1 MKKHNEFLLKSK
13 DLIEKYSSKFIFSL
27 GLAGL
32 ITLYITTF
40 CSIKLNQ
47 YLKWSDHIYNI
58 ITSKNIEGP
67 IYIEQFILI
76 ISIISIMAA
85 PLLNKKFSKSF
96 WKIFF
101 FNFIS
106 FVEIISF
113 VSIFIKGEINNLFII
128 STIITFTYLIWII
141 IDILKFIDKWIRIKK
156 SSENQFDLV
165 KLTFIWGMILFLIV
179 FLK

>member
-1 MKKHNEFLLKSK
+1 
-13 DLIEKYSSKFIFSL
+13 
-27 GLAGL
+27 
-32 ITLYITTF
+32 
-40 CSIKLNQ
+40 
-47 YLKWSDHIYNI
+47 
-58 ITSKNIEGP
+58 
-67 IYIEQFILI
+67 
-76 ISIISIMAA
+76 MAA

-156 SSENQFDLV
+156 SSDNQFDLV
-165 KLTFIWGMILFLIV
+165 KLTFIWGIILLLIV
-179 FLK
+179 FFK